1 MKTILLVLLVALLG
15 GCSELAEVGTITP
28 AELASNPPAGV
39 TILDVRTPAEF
50 EKGHVPGAIN
60 IPRAQLAA
68 RAGELGAGEGGPVVV
83 YCERGGRAR
92 KAISVLR
99 DEGFDDLLHLEGDMQ
114 AWRAMQV
121 ASAKE

>member
-1 MKTILLVLLVALLG
+1 MKTILLVLVLALLG
-15 GCSELAEVGTITP
+15 GCSESADVGTITP
-28 AELASNPPAGV
+28 VELASNPPAGV

-60 IPRAQLAA
+60 IPHAQLAA
-68 RAGELGAGEGGPVVV
+68 RVGELGAGEGGPVIV

-92 KAISVLR
+92 MAISVLR
-99 DEGFDDLLHLEGDMQ
+99 DEGFDDLLHLEGDMH
-114 AWRAMQV
+114 AWRAMQE